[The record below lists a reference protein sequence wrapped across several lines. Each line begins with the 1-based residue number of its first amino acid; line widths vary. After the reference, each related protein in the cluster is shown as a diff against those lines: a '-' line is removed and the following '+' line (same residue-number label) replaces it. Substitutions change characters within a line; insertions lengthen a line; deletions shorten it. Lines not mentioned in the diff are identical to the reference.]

1 MSLRFNSRIKVK
13 TYTDELTPIDSL
25 CSVFAGAN
33 WYEREVITHL
43 FYFIFF
49 WKHLVG
55 HTININQTL
64 HQVVSSIPAYAK
76 VYLI

>member
-1 MSLRFNSRIKVK
+1 MLMSLRFNSRIKVK

-43 FYFIFF
+43 LQIR
-49 WKHLVG
+49 
-55 HTININQTL
+55 
-64 HQVVSSIPAYAK
+64 
-76 VYLI
+76 